1 MEEMQQVRFFLE
13 FLHQPVPKAGKEMPV
28 YYRRALAASEI
39 LLVVYF
45 LVCFFFFPIFTD
57 RWHWVPLAMI
67 GGTALGVYAL
77 RKMGPR
83 ANLLL
88 FTVLCVT
95 WVGWNIR
102 TLGWSTGSQH
112 FLTLLL
118 VLVFFN
124 VHEKPVTKILW
135 FLALLVFRILL
146 FSWQQQH
153 DPLYPM
159 GGEANTV
166 YQTINTVGFFLLL
179 AVLCVIFS
187 TSIQDTERQLR
198 LRNQALYKEAGTDP
212 LTGLPN
218 RRAMIETIERYQK
231 VNPELSFSVAIADID
246 FFKKVNDT
254 YGHNCGDY
262 TLVKLT
268 ELFKTHSAGQYS
280 VCRWGGEEFCFF
292 IPEKNV
298 DEAGVLMNDLCF
310 AVQRMPLHFED
321 VDFSIT
327 ITIGVEECDFL
338 SPLEDLLKKADEKL
352 YMGKEAGRNRV
363 VV

>member
-88 FTVLCVT
+88 FTVLCVA

-153 DPLYPM
+153 DP
-159 GGEANTV
+159 
-166 YQTINTVGFFLLL
+166 
-179 AVLCVIFS
+179 
-187 TSIQDTERQLR
+187 
-198 LRNQALYKEAGTDP
+198 
-212 LTGLPN
+212 LPN

-280 VCRWGGEEFCFF
+280 VCRWGGEDFCFF